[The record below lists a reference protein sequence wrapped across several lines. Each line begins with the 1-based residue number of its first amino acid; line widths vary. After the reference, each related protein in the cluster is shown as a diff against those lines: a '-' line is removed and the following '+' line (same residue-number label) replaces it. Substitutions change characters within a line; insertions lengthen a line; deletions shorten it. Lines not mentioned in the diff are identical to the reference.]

1 MAGMYEGKDYLTS
14 KVPIGTP
21 TTVTVNST
29 MAASAIHTSQVSN
42 NISLTHAAHNT
53 YGVRSTAIVLLE
65 MQHILLT
72 GFNCWR
78 VVKMLELS
86 LAFESLLHG
95 ALIGKQT

>member
-42 NISLTHAAHNT
+42 NISLTHAAQQL
-53 YGVRSTAIVLLE
+53 YGVGSAAIVLLE
-65 MQHILLT
+65 MHAIIIADWFQLLES
-72 GFNCWR
+72 GKDVGAVF
-78 VVKMLELS
+78 S
-86 LAFESLLHG
+86 L
-95 ALIGKQT
+95 

>member
-42 NISLTHAAHNT
+42 NISLTRA
-53 YGVRSTAIVLLE
+53 VQQLQSWI
-65 MQHILLT
+65 
-72 GFNCWR
+72 NCYCP
-78 VVKMLELS
+78 
-86 LAFESLLHG
+86 
-95 ALIGKQT
+95 IGNACT